1 MNFSKF
7 LNFKN
12 ILFGAGIFA
21 IIIAVLGFAG
31 KLPFFSS
38 SYEQKLT
45 GTVNVWGTLPKTA
58 MSLFVNDFN
67 KDAKTYTMNY
77 TEVSANDFNNK
88 LIVALADGY
97 APDLVIAPAEIAFAN
112 LNRIYYTNPTTIPES
127 TFRNIYADIASN
139 LIDMP
144 YGYIAL
150 PISVDPLVLYY
161 NRDLLSSNGYSSPPT
176 TWGDFYNYEEKMTRQ
191 NNNGDITLSTI
202 AFGTYD
208 NIPNITDI
216 IMSMIIQQGELPI
229 ARNYMTDPSTGKY
242 LAKYTINVDNL
253 NPETGISPLNSA
265 LAFTKDFSDTQ
276 KSTFNWGPRSGNAL
290 NEFISGNLAF
300 YIGFASEAGYIKS
313 ANQKLYFDY
322 TLLPQVSGSKVSA
335 TYGKLYTV
343 FMLATSP
350 GASPNSLPYQVMQYF
365 ASPGKFNSYLVGLT
379 GGVSVLKSNIAA
391 NISSG
396 DQGAEIF
403 GNSALI
409 SKGFYDLHRKDLESL
424 MREAIRQVYNGE
436 KSTVEAS
443 KVFSDNLQTI
453 YDGGN

>member
-1 MNFSKF
+1 MNFSRF
-7 LNFKN
+7 INFKS
-12 ILFGAGIFA
+12 ILFGAAIFSV
-21 IIIAVLGFAG
+21 IIAVLGFSG
-31 KLPFFSS
+31 KLPFFNSS
-38 SYEQKLT
+38 SKQKLT
-45 GTVNVWGTLPKTA
+45 GTVNIWGTLPYSA
-58 MSLFVNDFN
+58 MAPWVDDFN
-67 KDAKTYTMNY
+67 KEAKTYTLNY
-77 TEVSANDFNNK
+77 TEVSSAQFNNK

-112 LNRIYYTNPTTIPES
+112 LNRIYHTSPTTIPES
-127 TFRNIYADIASN
+127 TFRNTYADVASN

-150 PISVDPLVLYY
+150 PISVDPLILYY
-161 NRDLLSSNGYSSPPT
+161 NRDLLSSNGFANPPT
-176 TWGDFYNYEEKMTRQ
+176 TWGDFYSYEEKITRQ
-191 NNNGDITLSTI
+191 NANGDLTLSTI

-216 IMSMIIQQGELPI
+216 IMSMIIQQGQIPVNK
-229 ARNYMTDPSTGKY
+229 AYGQDPSGNYAVKY
-242 LAKYTINVDNL
+242 MVNVDVP

-265 LAFTKDFSDTQ
+265 LAFTKDFADTQ
-276 KSTFNWGPRSGNAL
+276 KTTFNWSPRSGNAL

-300 YIGFASEAGYIKS
+300 YIGFASEASYIKS

-322 TLLPQVSGSKVSA
+322 TLLPQVAGSKVSA

-343 FMLATSP
+343 FMLSTSP
-350 GASPNSLPYQVMQYF
+350 GASPVSLPYQVMQYLG
-365 ASPGKFNSYLVGLT
+365 APGKYNSYLVGLT
-379 GGVSVLKSNIAA
+379 GGVSVLKSEIAA

-396 DQGAEIF
+396 DQSAEIF

-409 SKGFYDLHRKDLESL
+409 SKSFYDLHRGDLEVL

-443 KVFSDNLQTI
+443 KIFADNLQTI
-453 YDGGN
+453 YSGGN

>member
-1 MNFSKF
+1 MNFSRF
-7 LNFKN
+7 LNFKS
-12 ILFGAGIFA
+12 ILFGIGIFA
-21 IIIAVLGFAG
+21 IIVAILGFAG
-31 KLPFFSS
+31 KLPFFNS
-38 SYEQKLT
+38 SYKQKLT
-45 GTVNVWGTLPKTA
+45 GTVNVWGTLPSSA

-67 KDAKTYTMNY
+67 KEAKTYIMKY
-77 TEVSANDFNNK
+77 TEVSAEDFNNK
-88 LIVALADGY
+88 LIIALADGY

-112 LNRIYYTNPTTIPES
+112 LNRIYYTSPNTIAES
-127 TFRNIYADIASN
+127 TFRNTYADVAAN

-150 PISVDPLVLYY
+150 PIAVDPLVLYY
-161 NRDLLSSNGYSSPPT
+161 NRDLLSSNGFASPPT
-176 TWGDFYNYEEKMTRQ
+176 TWGDFYTYEEKITRQ
-191 NNNGDITLSTI
+191 NNNGDMSLSTI

-216 IMSMIIQQGELPI
+216 IISMIMQQGEIPI
-229 ARNYMTDPSTGKY
+229 SRGYVSDPSTGNY
-242 LAKYTINVDNL
+242 SAKYTINVDRL
-253 NPETGISPLNSA
+253 NTETGISPLNSA

-276 KSTFNWGPRSGNAL
+276 KYTFNWGPRFGNAL
-290 NEFISGNLAF
+290 SQFISGNLAF
-300 YIGFASEAGYIKS
+300 YIGFASEAAYIKS

-350 GASPNSLPYQVMQYF
+350 GASQTSLPYQVMQYF
-365 ASPGKFNSYLVGLT
+365 GNPGKYNSYLTSLT
-379 GGVSVLKSNIAA
+379 GGVSVLKSNIAES
-391 NISSG
+391 ISSG

-409 SKGFYDLHRKDLESL
+409 SKSFYDLHRKDLEAL

-443 KVFSDNLQTI
+443 KIFSDNLQTI
-453 YDGGN
+453 YNGEN